1 MGLNIVDLFGL
12 ISNEKK
18 KGNLNDKSYDIAMN
32 KLKRGC

>member
-1 MGLNIVDLFGL
+1 MELNIVDLFGL

-18 KGNLNDKSYDIAMN
+18 KGNPTNTSYDVAIN